1 MSVLARPALMLVPP
15 PADAVIRTPTARQQR
30 LYAAAAAL
38 IEAAP
43 EFAALPAPTPSRAE
57 VNVGLHETQRGYLY
71 LRYDVPGGTPQEF
84 WAHVGRAARL
94 NWKTGQASVPLA
106 DLPARTAAGRT
117 P

>member
-1 MSVLARPALMLVPP
+1 MSSPARPPLLLVPP
-15 PADAVIRTPTARQQR
+15 SAASEPTDRQRQ
-30 LYAAAAAL
+30 LYAAAAAQ

-43 EFAALPAPTPSRAE
+43 EFAALHGAAPSRAE
-57 VNVGLHETQRGYLY
+57 VNVGLPDTQRGYLY

-94 NWKTGQASVPLA
+94 NWRTGQVTVPL
-106 DLPARTAAGRT
+106 DTPPASTAAGRT